1 MSGGNIYAISTERFR
16 AKVVNVPLT
25 LGGTSTGGGGSG
37 SSSSSL
43 MSGSDAAATSSPIT
57 AGPTD
62 SLAIDDRIDIEPG
75 MTLQI
80 VEQPSS
86 KIALIKIKDFYGTTT
101 NNRGGGGGPSGT
113 VNSAP
118 PTNPYENRIFQ
129 CQAANLQRI
138 PSDIWPYLIAI
149 LDPQERC
156 EFAKRPKLFGSVK
169 LLRTGDIV
177 MVSWLAKNRHITY
190 DCIIRYVGPVPKIGP
205 GYYFGL
211 ELLNLENGESPQK
224 DDIDFVS
231 DYMNCEPRL
240 ALIVAANWIKF
251 PEHESAGKQHHHKRN
266 LLDSL
271 VCGARDLNNRLSRR
285 TGGGKHSSDD
295 ASGKGGGAVRGGK
308 IINGEYPPYA
318 RSYTPDLT
326 SSSAGGGSNR
336 KSTDIGT
343 LYDSFSCL
351 QMDPAGTKAMHHKKI
366 AASISSPNLSKQDS
380 SSSTGSSGR
389 YVNSH
394 PMDSYG
400 DEYHRFVE
408 HSQHQHHHHHHLAD
422 DAYRSSGRS
431 SQNSSNN
438 STLKHSK
445 ARSGKVARSSGSNSS
460 VNSAGGGGGYHSV
473 SKQSTILSL
482 PDRDV
487 VVIDSNE
494 IDEAIKSAS
503 DVIVVD
509 PPPVLSPTDNRE
521 VELMDLL
528 GSSSWP
534 AEAGEV
540 AAILSGNSSDK
551 KTQTP
556 SLAST
561 GLAYGNGLAAGTG
574 YNTSGSTSSNSTAN
588 SSNHSYHSH
597 NGTAGRYERN
607 KSLNPL
613 AHIGNPK
620 PVETLSAGSRKLR
633 TGTDTKPTTVDVATM
648 TILAHTVK
656 MLPDTYDKDSF
667 DGIPLTVL
675 EHFDWEDEPE
685 TEHRLASDVEEEL
698 NDATAA
704 SHHGGGYTTANG
716 VGLAAAAAVGSNGND
731 STTPTVSNGLLP
743 RIGSISPESDT
754 GGPPPV
760 SPLQELPNDPSLG
773 VGSMVEVT
781 LDAFEAPAATPASTD
796 PLLYGVI
803 RWIGPLPTAGSGS
816 THRKVMVGVELEDE
830 PIDPTLETTN
840 GTHNGVRLFRCPAN
854 RAIFVHT
861 SQCSRDRRFQD
872 IPPMSPC
879 TSRTTQASSTG
890 SKTDTTMFGK
900 VDCPVV
906 KGRMPPLKIL
916 KLEELEEICGKF
928 KGIQGHHNSCYLDAT
943 LFAMFTFTSV
953 FDSLLFRPK
962 EPEDNPQYEEVQRV
976 LLEEIV
982 NPLRK
987 NHFVRAD
994 RVLKLRQ
1001 LLDRLSSVTGLM
1013 SEEKDPEEFLNSL
1026 LAQILRA
1033 DPFLKLSSGLDTFY
1047 YQLFVEKDERLN
1059 LPSVQQLF
1067 EQSFLAS
1074 NIKLKEVPSCLII
1087 QMPRFGKNF
1096 KMYPRI
1102 LPSQVLDVTDIIE
1115 DSPRQCWV
1123 CGKLAEYECRE
1134 CFGKMQCEG
1143 LEGTAICKSC
1153 IDSVHHHSK
1162 RLNHK
1167 PVPLS
1172 VPQDFI
1178 PMAPHCEVPRLYMEL
1193 FAVVCIETSHYVA
1206 FVKAASGQDAP
1217 WCFFDSMA
1225 DRNGEQNGYNIPK
1238 MVPVPDL
1245 PRWLT
1250 EEGSRALNEEAVND
1264 KMLPEHA
1271 KRLLCDAYM
1280 CMYQSTDVMMYR

>member
-1 MSGGNIYAISTERFR
+1 MTTVVNTYAISIERFR
-16 AKVVNVPLT
+16 AKTVHVPVA
-25 LGGTSTGGGGSG
+25 LGGTTSSGSSGIGGGSG

-43 MSGSDAAATSSPIT
+43 LSGSGDAAATGSP
-57 AGPTD
+57 PTD
-62 SLAIDDRIDIEPG
+62 FAADDRIEIEPG

-86 KIALIKIKDFYGTTT
+86 KIALIRIKDFHDT
-101 NNRGGGGGPSGT
+101 SS
-113 VNSAP
+113 SAP
-118 PTNPYENRIFQ
+118 TAGDGGSQQQQQPAGPRSATYENRIFQ
-129 CQAANLQRI
+129 CQAAHLQRV
-138 PSDIWPYLIAI
+138 PSDIWPYMIAI

-156 EFAKRPKLFGSVK
+156 EFAKRPKLFASVTQ
-169 LLRTGDIV
+169 LSVGDIV
-177 MVSWLAKNRHITY
+177 LVSWLAKNRHVTY
-190 DCIIRYVGPVPKIGP
+190 DCIIRYIGTVPKIGP

-211 ELLNLENGESPQK
+211 ELLSLENGESPQK

-231 DYMNCEPRL
+231 EYMNCEPRL
-240 ALIVAANWIKF
+240 ALIVAANWLKF
-251 PEHESAGKQHHHKRN
+251 PELDQQAGKQHHHKRN

-271 VCGARDLNNRLSRR
+271 VCGAKDLNNRLSRR
-285 TGGGKHSSDD
+285 GANKNHASDD
-295 ASGKGGGAVRGGK
+295 SSKSFGRGAAKVL
-308 IINGEYPPYA
+308 NSDHQQPYA

-326 SSSAGGGSNR
+326 STGSGAAGVGGVSSR
-336 KSTDIGT
+336 KSTDIVA
-343 LYDSFSCL
+343 LHESFSCL
-351 QMDPAGTKAMHHKKI
+351 QMDPSSKAMHKKM

-380 SSSTGSSGR
+380 SSSTGSSSR
-389 YVNSH
+389 YANSHH
-394 PMDSYG
+394 PMDGYA

-408 HSQHQHHHHHHLAD
+408 HGHQHGHAHAHHPVDEAS
-422 DAYRSSGRS
+422 YRSSGRS
-431 SQNSSNN
+431 SQNSSAS

-445 ARSGKVARSSGSNSS
+445 ARVSKVRSSGSNSS
-460 VNSAGGGGGYHSV
+460 VNSANQYHPV

-509 PPPVLSPTDNRE
+509 PPPVISPTDTRE

-528 GSSSWP
+528 SSSSWP

-540 AAILSGNSSDK
+540 AAILNSTDK

-556 SLAST
+556 PSAS
-561 GLAYGNGLAAGTG
+561 AYGNGNLLITGGGTTGG
-574 YNTSGSTSSNSTAN
+574 YTSGSTSSNSTAN
-588 SSNHSYHSH
+588 SGHSYHSH
-597 NGTAGRYERN
+597 GSHNGGRYADRN
-607 KSLNPL
+607 KSLNPFM
-613 AHIGNPK
+613 HIGHSKASGELLLPTTRKVRAAVADNK
-620 PVETLSAGSRKLR
+620 PL
-633 TGTDTKPTTVDVATM
+633 TVDVATM
-648 TILAHTVK
+648 TKIN
-656 MLPDTYDKDSF
+656 
-667 DGIPLTVL
+667 DGGGPAGGYAASNGGLTVVSASTVGRDNNSDNTMTL
-675 EHFDWEDEPE
+675 GSGTGGP
-685 TEHRLASDVEEEL
+685 LARV
-698 NDATAA
+698 
-704 SHHGGGYTTANG
+704 
-716 VGLAAAAAVGSNGND
+716 
-731 STTPTVSNGLLP
+731 
-743 RIGSISPESDT
+743 GSISPESD
-754 GGPPPV
+754 GGGSALAI
-760 SPLQELPNDPSLG
+760 SPLVELPNDHSLG

-781 LDAFEAPAATPASTD
+781 LEDTVTTTPE
-796 PLLYGVI
+796 PLYYGVI
-803 RWIGPLPTAGSGS
+803 RWIGPLPPTSGGNGQ
-816 THRKVMVGVELEDE
+816 RKIMVGVELEDE

-840 GTHNGVRLFRCPAN
+840 GTHNGIRLFKCPAN

-861 SQCSRDRRFQD
+861 TQCSHDRRFQD

-879 TSRTTQASSTG
+879 ASRATQATAGGAKSA
-890 SKTDTTMFGK
+890 TDTTMFGK

-906 KGRMPPLKIL
+906 KGRVPPLKIL
-916 KLEELEEICGKF
+916 KLEELDEICGKF

-1153 IDSVHHHSK
+1153 IDSVHNHSK

-1238 MVPVPDL
+1238 MIPVPDL

-1250 EEGSRALNEEAVND
+1250 EEGSRALNEEAIND